1 MSLRNTVLLKP
12 LRLVAVA
19 LLSVL
24 STLTAAQ
31 GIDESQ
37 LLPVDEAFRVEAE
50 AVSRGW
56 IEFHFKVAPGYYLYR
71 ERIKITPVDA
81 SFKFNPLHTP
91 PGEFKEDPNF
101 GRMEVYHNDFTAK
114 LTGAAADGVSSVVFK
129 LSYQGCADIG
139 ICYPPQRVQMTVAL
153 PAADAS
159 GTAPAGS
166 DSGMADALGAA
177 PPNTLFPGAG
187 AQPALL
193 GSGSA
198 SITSG
203 ATDALPLPPE
213 QAFVFEA
220 IAGSPDELL
229 LRFSMPP
236 GYYLYRDHST
246 FALSDAAVGTLGV
259 PRWPEARTID
269 DPEFGPVPVFFDLVE
284 VPLTLARGSP
294 AAQHIDLIAKFQ
306 GCEDGGVCY
315 PPMTRL
321 VPIELPASST
331 ESLRLAAATVERE
344 LARAVAASVDKQSLG
359 KAGIETTT
367 FWGALLLAL
376 LGGLILNLMPC
387 VLPVLSLKALSLAET
402 SESPQSARH
411 HALWYT
417 AGVMSSFAIVGL
429 VVIGLSSGGKMLGW
443 GVQLQQPVIV
453 ALLAYVMVVLGL
465 SLSGVITL
473 GAGLSNLGGNLAGAS
488 GAKGDFFTG
497 VLAVVVASPCTAPFM
512 STALAFA
519 FAQPAWIALMVFLV
533 MGLGLALPFLII
545 GFVPGLAHRLP
556 KPGAWMETLK
566 QILAFPLYLTAVW
579 LAWVLGQQ
587 RGADAMALWM
597 AGALALAAGLWWWE
611 RGRYAEARVSRLLVT
626 IVLVALSIFAVYSI
640 HQLRASSRVAATA
653 GISAPY
659 SADALARLRAEGKPV
674 LVNMTADWCLSCK
687 VNERTTLGTDAFV
700 ELLKSTGTV
709 YLKGDW
715 TNEDPEITDFLTAHQ
730 SVGVPL
736 YVYFPA
742 DGGPAEKLPAVLTP
756 KMIAETLR

>member
-1 MSLRNTVLLKP
+1 MSLRNTVLFKP

-24 STLTAAQ
+24 STWTAAQ

-71 ERIKITPVDA
+71 ERIKITPADA

-114 LTGAAADGVSSVVFK
+114 LTGAAADGVNSVVFK

-139 ICYPPQRVQMTVAL
+139 ICYPPQRTQMTVAL
-153 PAADAS
+153 PASDAGGAAS
-159 GTAPAGS
+159 TGS
-166 DSGMADALGAA
+166 DGAMSSGLGAA
-177 PPNTLFPGAG
+177 PANSFLSGAG
-187 AQPALL
+187 SQPALL
-193 GSGSA
+193 GPGSA
-198 SITSG
+198 SISSG

-220 IAGSPDELL
+220 IADSPDELL

-246 FALSDAAVGTLGV
+246 FALADAAAGTLGV

-321 VPIELPASST
+321 VPIELPASSP
-331 ESLRLAAATVERE
+331 ESLRLAAAAVERQLSTVEVT
-344 LARAVAASVDKQSLG
+344 AGAGNGSAPNGVD
-359 KAGIETTT
+359 ATTIWT
-367 FWGALLLAL
+367 ALLFAL
-376 LGGLILNLMPC
+376 IGGLILNLMPC
-387 VLPVLSLKALSLAET
+387 VLPVLSLKALSLAEAG
-402 SESPQSARH
+402 ESPHSARV

-429 VVIGLSSGGKMLGW
+429 LVIGLGSGGRSLGW

-453 ALLAYVMVVLGL
+453 AVLAYVMVVLGL
-465 SLSGVITL
+465 SLSGVFTL
-473 GAGLSNLGGNLAGAS
+473 GAGVSNMGGNLASAS

-512 STALAFA
+512 GTALTFA
-519 FAQPAWIALMVFLV
+519 FTQSAWIALVVFLV
-533 MGLGLALPFLII
+533 MGLGLALPFLIV

-566 QILAFPLYLTAVW
+566 QVLAFPLYLTAVW

-611 RGRYAEARVSRLLVT
+611 RGRYAEARISRVLVT
-626 IVLVALSIFAVYSI
+626 LILVTLSLFAVYSI
-640 HQLRASSRVAATA
+640 HQLRATSGKAVSA

-659 SADALARLRAEGKPV
+659 SAEALARLRAAGTPV
-674 LVNMTADWCLSCK
+674 FVNMTADWCLSCK
-687 VNERTTLGTDAFV
+687 VNERTTLGTDAFA

-715 TNEDPEITDFLTAHQ
+715 TNEDPAISDFLEAHHA
-730 SVGVPL
+730 VGVPL

-742 DGGPAEKLPAVLTP
+742 GNGPAEKLPAILTSDIVA
-756 KMIAETLR
+756 KALR

>member
-1 MSLRNTVLLKP
+1 MSLMNSAFRTP
-12 LRLVAVA
+12 LRCCAIA
-19 LLSVL
+19 LLSAL
-24 STLTAAQ
+24 ATAAPAQ

-37 LLPVDEAFRVEAE
+37 LLPVEEAFQVEAQ

-56 IEFHFKVAPGYYLYR
+56 IEFHFKVTPGYYLYR
-71 ERIKITPVDA
+71 DRIKITPADA
-81 SFKFNPLHTP
+81 AFKFNPLHTP

-114 LTGAAADGVSSVVFK
+114 LTGAAADGVTAVTFN

-139 ICYPPQRVQMTVAL
+139 ICYPPQRTRMLVNL
-153 PAADAS
+153 PAADAGLPAEPSAADASVPLSGAAAPTSLLS
-159 GTAPAGS
+159 GTA
-166 DSGMADALGAA
+166 
-177 PPNTLFPGAG
+177 

-193 GSGSA
+193 GPGGA
-198 SITSG
+198 SIAG
-203 ATDALPLPPE
+203 ATDGLPLPPE

-236 GYYLYRDHST
+236 GYYLYRDHSS
-246 FALSDAAVGTLGV
+246 FALADAAAGTLGV
-259 PRWPEARTID
+259 PRWPEARTVD

-284 VPLTLARGSP
+284 VPLTLARGSS
-294 AAQHIDLIAKFQ
+294 AAQQIDLIAKFQ

-321 VPIELPASST
+321 VPVALPASNT
-331 ESLRLAAATVERE
+331 ESMKRAAATVERE
-344 LARAVAASVDKQSLG
+344 LAGDSADAKEAG
-359 KAGIETTT
+359 APANAGIERTTL
-367 FWGALLLAL
+367 WGALLLAL

-429 VVIGLSSGGKMLGW
+429 LVIGLSSGGKMLGW

-453 ALLAYVMVVLGL
+453 AVLAYVMVVLGL
-465 SLSGVITL
+465 SLSGVFTL
-473 GAGLSNLGGNLAGAS
+473 GAGLSNIGGSLASAS
-488 GAKGDFFTG
+488 GARGDFFTG

-556 KPGAWMETLK
+556 RPGAWMETLK

-611 RGRYAEARVSRLLVT
+611 RGRYRDAGIARWLVSLLLV
-626 IVLVALSIFAVYSI
+626 VLSVFAVYNI
-640 HQLRASSRVAATA
+640 HQIKTSSGIAQTN
-653 GISAPY
+653 GISTPY
-659 SADALARLRAEGKPV
+659 SPETLARLRAEGRPV

-687 VNERTTLGTDAFV
+687 VNERTTLSTDAFV
-700 ELLKSTGTV
+700 KLLRSTGTV
-709 YLKGDW
+709 YMKGDW
-715 TNEDPEITDFLTAHQ
+715 TNEDPAITDFLKAHQ
-730 SVGVPL
+730 AVGVPL

-742 DGGPAEKLPAVLTP
+742 DGGSAEKLPAILTP
-756 KMIAETLR
+756 EIVAKALR